1 MTKQSRKQ
9 HSPAFKAKVALE
21 AIREDATVAELAAK
35 YQIHPTLI
43 HTWKKQLLEGAMEV
57 FEKGRKK
64 SEPEIDQQEL
74 FRQIGQLKVENDFLS
89 RGLSRLR

>member
-9 HSPAFKAKVALE
+9 YSPAFKAKVALE
-21 AIREDATVAELAAK
+21 AIREDASVAELAAK

-43 HTWKKQLLEGAMEV
+43 HTWKKQLLEGATEV
-57 FEKGRKK
+57 FEKGHKK